1 MKKVE
6 KMMVAVNGK
15 KISLDARDKV
25 TVLDALIK
33 AGYKRETL
41 MPKDT
46 KGVAIIYNG
55 EQRAIFRDESSMVRV
70 SLNGEVTSLLS
81 EIKSEDII
89 VVNEVIEQNNNDYRL
104 SMMPDY
110 NTNIIYD
117 IDGKKCEIMRLLEV
131 NNEVTFG
138 DAIVKNGDDVKAYDY
153 YTLRQI
159 KEAIDLDDDLVV
171 MQDGEELSDDSIVY
185 SNAMIETY
193 VKVNNDKEFEP
204 VLIRHEDMLVGDD
217 YMYSEDNMPT
227 VSQVDEVEEISVIL
241 NGEQVHLNS
250 KSYYAVIDALDAAN
264 VDAMEAAGKN
274 IVITV
279 NSEKA
284 SFSTQITDKDE
295 VVFVYN

>member
-1 MKKVE
+1 MKKVK
-6 KMMVAVNGK
+6 KMLVAVNGK
-15 KISLDARDKV
+15 KISLNVGGKV

-46 KGVAIIYNG
+46 KGVAIVYNG
-55 EQRAIFRDESSMVRV
+55 EQRAIFRDESSMVKI
-70 SLNGEVTSLLS
+70 SLNGHATSLLS

-89 VVNEVIEQNNNDYRL
+89 VVKELKEQDSNEYRL
-104 SMMPDY
+104 SMMSDY
-110 NTNIIYD
+110 NSNIMFV

-131 NNEVTFG
+131 NDEITFG
-138 DAIVKNGDDVKAYDY
+138 DAIVKNGDNIKAYDY
-153 YTLRQI
+153 YTLRHI
-159 KEAIDLDDDLVV
+159 KEALDMEDDLLI
-171 MQDGEELSDDSIVY
+171 MQDGEELRDDSKVY
-185 SNAMIETY
+185 GNTMIETF
-193 VKVNNDKEFEP
+193 VKVDNDEEFEP
-204 VLIRHEDMLVGDD
+204 TLIRHNDLLVGDD

-227 VSQVDEVEEISVIL
+227 VSQIDEIEEINVML
-241 NGEQVHLNS
+241 NGERVHLNS

-264 VDAMEAAGKN
+264 VDAMQAAGKN

-284 SFSTQITDKDE
+284 SFATQISDKDE